1 MFKLNLIDMKIK
13 LFTAALFFVS
23 SCYFVSAQSKSTK
36 KADEYFNKYEYTTAA
51 SEYLKL
57 IKSNKADNYVYK
69 KLGDIYFLMYK
80 DDEAVKWYKEAVESP
95 QDAETHFRYAQALRT
110 NGNQDEFKKQMDL
123 FATKAPNDPRAVAYK
138 NKPNYLPE
146 LEKKVTPV
154 VVSPV
159 ATNTPNADFGALI
172 YQDKVYFAS
181 TRKGRKNSR
190 INKMTGE
197 PFTKIF
203 VADFTKGKFS
213 NAQEVVDLN
222 SRLNDGLVCF
232 NKDGDIAYFSSSAE
246 NINNLV
252 VRNKRYKG
260 NDVNKHQL
268 FSAKKDKYGYWTEY
282 QVVSFCDKDFTYT
295 NPTLSPDGKTM
306 YFASNFTG
314 GYGGLDIWRVNLNSD
329 GSFSEPQN
337 LGPAINTVYDENYP
351 FIKEDN
357 QTLFFASKG
366 HDGFGGFDIFEIDT
380 KNSGTKPSNLGVP
393 FNTEKDDFAYSFY
406 SQNGMGFLSSNR
418 DGNIDIYSI
427 QESNQE
433 HLLATLT
440 ETISGE
446 PIKNAKIQIIDGKD
460 KVLKTLTTDEVG
472 QISYMILADTKY
484 KLKFENTD
492 YESFVSETQ
501 TATKGNKKLSYSI
514 KKNMPVPKP
523 EPIVFKPN
531 NIQYEFNKF
540 DLTSQSIDELDKI
553 AIALNTT
560 SDLKLEIV
568 AHTDA
573 RGSEAYNL
581 KLSKKRAKSAYDYLI
596 SKGVEASKLTM
607 NGMGESQLLVDCGE
621 NCSDEDHAKN
631 RRSEFKVTNA
641 DGQVIALN
649 L

>member
-1 MFKLNLIDMKIK
+1 MKRKLL
-13 LFTAALFFVS
+13 TATLFFAFG
-23 SCYFVSAQSKSTK
+23 CYSLAAQSKTTK

-51 SEYLKL
+51 DEYLKL
-57 IKSNKADNYVYK
+57 IKSNKADKYVYK

-95 QDAETHFRYAQALRT
+95 QDAETHFRYAQVLRT
-110 NGNQDEFKKQMDL
+110 NGNQEEFKKQMDL

-154 VVSPV
+154 TIVPVS
-159 ATNTPNADFGALI
+159 TNTPNADFGALI

-203 VADFTKGKFS
+203 VADFSKGKFS
-213 NAQEVVDLN
+213 NAQEVVDLS

-232 NKDGDIAYFSSSAE
+232 NKDGDVAYFSSSAE

-252 VRNKRYKG
+252 DRKDRYKG
-260 NDVNKHQL
+260 KDVNKHQL
-268 FSAKKDKYGYWTEY
+268 FSAKKDKYGYWTDY
-282 QVVSFCDKDFTYT
+282 QVISFCDKDFTYT
-295 NPTLSPDGKTM
+295 NPVLSVDGKTM

-314 GYGGLDIWRVNLNSD
+314 GYGGLDIWRVKLNND

-337 LGPAINTVYDENYP
+337 LGPGINTVYDENYP

-357 QTLFFASKG
+357 QTLYFASKG

-380 KNSGTKPSNLGVP
+380 KNSGSKPSNLGVP

-406 SQNGMGFLSSNR
+406 TQKGVGFLSSNR
-418 DGNIDIYSI
+418 DGNIDIYAI

-440 ETISGE
+440 ETTSGE

-484 KLKFENTD
+484 KLKFENAD
-492 YESFVSETQ
+492 FEVFESEIQ

-514 KKNMPVPKP
+514 KKIIVEQNPL
-523 EPIVFKPN
+523 PIVYKPN

-540 DLTSQSIDELDKI
+540 DLSSESTDELDKI
-553 AIALNTT
+553 AILLNTT
-560 SDLKLEIV
+560 TDLKVEIIS
-568 AHTDA
+568 HTDA

-581 KLSKKRAKSAYDYLI
+581 KLSKRRAKAAFDYLI

-607 NGMGESQLLVDCGE
+607 NGKGESQLLVACGE
-621 NCSDEDHAKN
+621 NCSEEDHAKN
-631 RRSEFKVTNA
+631 RRSEFIVTNA
-641 DGQVIALN
+641 AGLVVAL
-649 L
+649 

>member
-1 MFKLNLIDMKIK
+1 MKK
-13 LFTAALFFVS
+13 SLFTISFVLALGIYS
-23 SCYFVSAQSKSTK
+23 STAQSKSTK
-36 KADEYFNKYEYTTAA
+36 KADEYFNKYEYTSAV

-80 DDEAVKWYKEAVESP
+80 NDEAVKWYKEAVESP
-95 QDAETHFRYAQALRT
+95 QDAETHFRYAQVLRT

-138 NKPNYLPE
+138 TKPNYLPE
-146 LEKKVTPV
+146 LEKKVSPV
-154 VVSPV
+154 VVAPV
-159 ATNTPNADFGALI
+159 STNSPNADFGALI

-181 TRKGRKNSR
+181 TRTGRKNKK

-197 PFTKIF
+197 PFAKIF
-203 VADFTKGKFS
+203 VADFSKGKIS
-213 NAQEVVDLN
+213 NPQEITELN

-232 NKDGDIAYFSSSAE
+232 NTDGNVAYFSSSAE

-252 VRNKRYKG
+252 DRKNKYKG

-268 FSAKKDKYGYWTEY
+268 FSAKKDKYGYWTDY
-282 QVVSFCDKDFTYT
+282 SVVPFCNKDFTYT
-295 NPTLSPDGKTM
+295 NPVLSPDGKTM
-306 YFASNFTG
+306 YFSSNFTG
-314 GYGGLDIWRVNLNSD
+314 GYGGLDIWRVNLNAD

-337 LGPAINTVYDENYP
+337 LGPAINTVYDENFP

-366 HDGFGGFDIFEIDT
+366 HEGFGGFDIFEIDT
-380 KNSGTKPSNLGVP
+380 KNSNAKPSNLGVP
-393 FNTEKDDFAYSFY
+393 FNTEKDDFAYTFY
-406 SQNGMGFLSSNR
+406 SQKGIGFLSSNR
-418 DGNIDIYSI
+418 DGNTDIFSI

-433 HLLATLT
+433 HLFATLT
-440 ETISGE
+440 ETVSGA
-446 PIKNAKIQIIDGKD
+446 PIKNAKVQIVDAKN

-472 QISYMILADTKY
+472 QISYMILGDTKY
-484 KLKFENTD
+484 KIKFENPD
-492 YESFVSETQ
+492 FESFVSETQ

-514 KKNMPVPKP
+514 KKNVPEPKP

-621 NCSDEDHAKN
+621 SCSDEDHAKN